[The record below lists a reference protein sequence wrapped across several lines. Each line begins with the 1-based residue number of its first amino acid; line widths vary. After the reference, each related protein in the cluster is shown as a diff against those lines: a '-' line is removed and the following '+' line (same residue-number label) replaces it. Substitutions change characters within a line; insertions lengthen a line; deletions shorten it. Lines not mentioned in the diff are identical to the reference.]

1 MAYTLKPPVIDLAS
15 HRWNPAEHPRVDAG
29 QRGGGR
35 FVSLKSAFSFKGSG
49 GGAHLTMSG
58 ESSAMRYKTDDLDI
72 SESSQR
78 LDLAL
83 QRAQASEVG
92 TTENDHAWDEVSAH
106 LETMNRKV
114 ISAKRTNEVHRKSL
128 RVQGSS
134 SSFDASL
141 YRIKDTFTDT
151 PVAEKAKETGEF
163 GKEVGHHVAFS
174 ALTVQVANIA
184 ARVAGGAAALIGAGE
199 AEHFTELFHR
209 ITENPE
215 VESAINVSLTIL
227 VTALIARI
235 QKAVK
240 AHKDKK
246 IARARGVL

>member
-1 MAYTLKPPVIDLAS
+1 MAYTIKPPVIDLAA
-15 HRWNPAEHPRVDAG
+15 HRFNPAEHPRGEA
-29 QRGGGR
+29 GR
-35 FVSLKSAFSFKGSG
+35 FVSLKSHFSFGSG
-49 GGAHLTMSG
+49 SSRKGGAHLVMSS
-58 ESSAMRYKTDDLDI
+58 ESSTMRYKTDDLDI
-72 SESSQR
+72 SESSRR
-78 LDLAL
+78 LDMAL
-83 QRAQASEVG
+83 TRAQSSEVG

-114 ISAKRTNEVHRKSL
+114 VSAKRTNEEHRKTL
-128 RVQGSS
+128 RIQGSS

-141 YRIKDTFTDT
+141 YRLKSTLTDT
-151 PVAEKAKETGEF
+151 PVAEKAEKAGEYT
-163 GKEVGHHVAFS
+163 KEVEHHVALN
-174 ALTVQVANIA
+174 ALTGQVANIA

-235 QKAVK
+235 QRAVK
-240 AHKDKK
+240 AHRDKK
-246 IARARGVL
+246 IAQARGAL